1 MNVWQTRELSTVDRF
16 NSGRG
21 SAIDLSPS
29 AIDLPT
35 SAKTCHDLPATATS
49 QGVVH
54 RSGSSEVDAYR
65 SRPGCNR
72 GTADTAQFT
81 QHRVESSFP
90 FECPDDTQQLSA
102 TAVKQRCVTTK
113 WRRRRTKYQPTQPS
127 LAFRF
132 GQRWMDHRT
141 LNWDRPPAMSRTWGG
156 LEGLVHLSPS
166 ATSFRRTLKTWPAD
180 LDQDL
185 WILGQRCWTSQREPS

>member
-1 MNVWQTRELSTVDRF
+1 MDKF
-16 NSGRG
+16 NFGRG

-35 SAKTCHDLPATATS
+35 SAKTCHDLPVTATS
-49 QGVVH
+49 QGLVH
-54 RSGSSEVDAYR
+54 RSASSEVDAYR
-65 SRPGCNR
+65 SCPDRDR

-81 QHRVESSFP
+81 QCRVESSFP
-90 FECPDDTQQLSA
+90 NECPNETQQLSA
-102 TAVKQRCVTTK
+102 TAVKQRCVTTN
-113 WRRRRTKYQPTQPS
+113 WRRHRIKYQPTQPS

-132 GQRWMDHRT
+132 GQRWMDNRT

-166 ATSFRRTLKTWPAD
+166 ATSFRRMLKTWPAD

-185 WILGQRCWTSQREPS
+185 